1 MLRNTIL
8 KLLLLFIPMLA
19 VAQTRNTDVVYL
31 NNGNVVEG
39 VIIESVPDVSIRIRA
54 LNGNEYDYKMIEI
67 RKIDTKLIVPE
78 ESQRAAYVHHDDL
91 EKGYWYA
98 VEGSYGHAVFRS
110 NSDGYAQLSFTNGY
124 RLNEYLR
131 VGGGFGARWY
141 VVNNSCRHA
150 SNDWSFPIYVNARG
164 NVISQNVLRVVP
176 FWSFDTG
183 VAINDGFFFSPTFG
197 VRLGGK
203 RSNLLL
209 ALSYL
214 GQNMKFDYMTTG
226 QTIAKET
233 EYVNFLSFKIG
244 YEF

>member
-1 MLRNTIL
+1 MVRNIIL
-8 KLLLLFIPMLA
+8 KLLFLFIPLLL

-39 VIIESVPDVSIRIRA
+39 VIIENVPDVSIRIRA
-54 LNGNEYDYKMIEI
+54 LNGMEYDYKMIEI

-78 ESQRAAYVHHDDL
+78 ESQRAPYVNFDDV

-98 VEGSYGHAVFRS
+98 VEGSYGQAIFRGKS
-110 NSDGYAQLSFTNGY
+110 EGYTQLSFTNGY

-131 VGGGFGARWY
+131 FGGGVGARWY
-141 VVNNSCRHA
+141 VVNNSKRHA
-150 SNDWSFPIYVNARG
+150 SNDWSFPVFVSARG
-164 NVISQNVLRVVP
+164 NVVSQNVLRVVP
-176 FWSFDTG
+176 YWSFDTG

-197 VRLGGK
+197 ARFGGK

-209 ALSYL
+209 ALSYV
-214 GQNMKFDYMTTG
+214 GQNIKFDRL
-226 QTIAKET
+226 KEAYIKGT
-233 EYVNFLSFKIG
+233 ETKYVNFLSFKIG